1 MVGSSGQDQI
11 CLCLI
16 CSLLVFLAP
25 KDGLF
30 DIIICSPGFSMINR
44 RVAEE
49 VFLYLIRLLED
60 LELDAVGAGLK
71 PGQVPNRSFVL

>member
-1 MVGSSGQDQI
+1 M
-11 CLCLI
+11 CLP
-16 CSLLVFLAP
+16 V
-25 KDGLF
+25 
-30 DIIICSPGFSMINR
+30 FSMINR

-71 PGQVPNRSFVL
+71 PGQVPTRSLVL